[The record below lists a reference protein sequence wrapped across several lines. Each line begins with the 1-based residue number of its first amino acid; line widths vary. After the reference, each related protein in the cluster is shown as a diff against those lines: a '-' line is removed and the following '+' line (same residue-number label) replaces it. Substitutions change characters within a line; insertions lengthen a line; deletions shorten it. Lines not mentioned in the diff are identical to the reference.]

1 MAPEIYKSENYG
13 FKVDNFAVGCIMY
26 YILRGFLPFDS
37 EDNDEIMENTINN
50 IYDLE
55 EEFWSNTSKDCK
67 DLIKKLLEPDQSKRI
82 DME

>member
-37 EDNDEIMENTINN
+37 EDVDEIMENTINN

-55 EEFWSNTSKDCK
+55 EEFW
-67 DLIKKLLEPDQSKRI
+67 
-82 DME
+82 